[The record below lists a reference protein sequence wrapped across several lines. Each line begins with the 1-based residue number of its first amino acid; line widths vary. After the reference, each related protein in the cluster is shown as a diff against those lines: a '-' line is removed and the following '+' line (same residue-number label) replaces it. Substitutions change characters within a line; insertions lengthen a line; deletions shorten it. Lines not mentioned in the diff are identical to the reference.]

1 MGGLFSHRAGE
12 FLVPLLLQKPLTLA
26 HNMQISG
33 VKLVVPGLNN
43 IEIGNVTDC
52 CQFMHHVA
60 NSDIDTRLL
69 QVDHILHRSV
79 HALRVSAH
87 DVIQRQR
94 LAKKCFA
101 ALDFIVEYTFANAIP
116 HQLNNSILI
125 FAHQTPNKVHNML
138 REATNNPLR
147 TG

>member
-1 MGGLFSHRAGE
+1 MGGLFSSRAGE
-12 FLVPLLLQKPLTLA
+12 FLVPLLLQKPLALA
-26 HNMQISG
+26 QNMHISG
-33 VKLVVPGLNN
+33 IKLVVPGLDN

-69 QVDHILHRSV
+69 QIDHILHRSV

-87 DVIQRQR
+87 DAIQRQR

-101 ALDFIVEYTFANAIP
+101 ALDLVVEYTFADTIS

-125 FAHQTPNKVHNML
+125 FAHQTPNKVNNML
-138 REATNNPLR
+138 GETTNNPLR